1 MKTEEL
7 KILIIDDEQIITSS
21 LEIILSMEGFQEIE
35 TCNDSREVIN
45 MLNTK
50 RYNLVIMDLNMPYIS
65 GYELFETI
73 SNQFEK
79 LPIIILSADY
89 ISEAVGWIKNNAYD
103 FIEKPVEGVN
113 VIRSINQYLNASN
126 KFEQTNF

>member
-21 LEIILSMEGFQEIE
+21 LEIILSMEGFQEID

-89 ISEAVGWIKNNAYD
+89 ISEVVGWIKNNAYD

-113 VIRSINQYLNASN
+113 VIRSINQYLEASN

>member
-21 LEIILSMEGFQEIE
+21 LEIILSMEGFQEID